1 MAHLLAFEVAVES
14 IEEEAVVGDREP
26 VKDFLFLLGA
36 DALVFEE
43 EIQERGLYSYIDEKK
58 TQRKTQERTLGSS
71 SEASTPGL
79 RLRRSLKTPSSNFFM
94 LWTGRPNA

>member
-43 EIQERGLYSYIDEKK
+43 EIQERGLYS
-58 TQRKTQERTLGSS
+58 
-71 SEASTPGL
+71 
-79 RLRRSLKTPSSNFFM
+79 
-94 LWTGRPNA
+94 

>member
-43 EIQERGLYSYIDEKK
+43 EIQERGLYLY
-58 TQRKTQERTLGSS
+58 R
-71 SEASTPGL
+71 
-79 RLRRSLKTPSSNFFM
+79 
-94 LWTGRPNA
+94 

>member
-1 MAHLLAFEVAVES
+1 MEREGRLTDDTGSGRVAHFLAFEVAVES

-43 EIQERGLYSYIDEKK
+43 EIQERGLYLY
-58 TQRKTQERTLGSS
+58 R
-71 SEASTPGL
+71 
-79 RLRRSLKTPSSNFFM
+79 
-94 LWTGRPNA
+94 